1 MNAKESLIKN
11 IKEWVK
17 LDNELR
23 QLKKEEKTR
32 RLRKKELSASL
43 IVTMRDNGIDE
54 FDINNGKI
62 EYQKKIVKQPITKK
76 NLLTVLAKYYKG
88 DINAAT
94 KANNFIME
102 NREEKTVESITMK
115 IND

>member
-1 MNAKESLIKN
+1 MSGKETLILD

-62 EYQKKIVKQPITKK
+62 EYQKKIVKKPITKK
-76 NLLTVLAKYYKG
+76 NLLTVLSKYYKG

-102 NREEKTVESITMK
+102 NREETTVESITMK
-115 IND
+115 TND